1 MTLSNPEIEGLLKDY
16 DKRIDDI
23 KGSMAKLVWYMRGGV
38 SMTELLDTPIN
49 DYKYFNAVI
58 EDNVELSKKHNQL
71 IL

>member
-1 MTLSNPEIEGLLKDY
+1 
-16 DKRIDDI
+16 
-23 KGSMAKLVWYMRGGV
+23 MAKLVWYMRGGV
-38 SMTELLDTPIN
+38 NMSELLDTPIN